1 MKIPKIILRRIVL
14 PILSYYDRQ
23 TSSIKLSKT
32 LIAVGIIIA
41 AALLSTTRG
50 TINVT
55 GKRMIS
61 SYIL

>member
-1 MKIPKIILRRIVL
+1 MKIPKIILRMIVL

-23 TSSIKLSKT
+23 ISSIKLSIT
-32 LIAVGIIIA
+32 LTAVGIIMA
-41 AALLSTTRG
+41 ANLLPTTRG